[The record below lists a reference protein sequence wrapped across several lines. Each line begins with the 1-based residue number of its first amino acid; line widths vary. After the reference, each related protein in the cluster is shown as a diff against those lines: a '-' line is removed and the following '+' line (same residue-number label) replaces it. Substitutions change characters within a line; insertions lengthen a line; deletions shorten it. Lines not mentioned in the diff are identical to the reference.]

1 MFCTLSAGLSVD
13 PLLYRRQSKTPEL
26 ADVNAVNLALTRKS
40 LKGLGVNLN
49 DSRSL
54 LRVEEPLRNIISR
67 LWRLPFGQVLICH
80 WLTPGVLLLLS
91 GHARD
96 SKNGLLRTV
105 RPILISYVPIGG
117 AYATEMY
124 K

>member
-1 MFCTLSAGLSVD
+1 MACYQGSPFSTARDRIFCTLSAGLPVD

-40 LKGLGVNLN
+40 LKGLGMNLN

-80 WLTPGVLLLLS
+80 WFTPGVLLLLS
-91 GHARD
+91 GAR
-96 SKNGLLRTV
+96 S
-105 RPILISYVPIGG
+105 
-117 AYATEMY
+117 
-124 K
+124 